1 MGGYA
6 PDQIKKTKGGA
17 APPAVVGDGC
27 DLAFQT
33 DLVGVQSSIAAG
45 LNKDDELVVT
55 LRRQGE
61 IRSAVC
67 QTSAGDVVGTLAA
80 FRGLSRLM
88 GCLEQG
94 VPYAAVVET
103 ASFSRCSVKVFRQ

>member
-17 APPAVVGDGC
+17 VPPTVVGDGC

-33 DLVGVQSSIAAG
+33 DLVGVQSRISSALI
-45 LNKDDELVVT
+45 KDDELLVRLRIKDSIKSVVC
-55 LRRQGE
+55 E
-61 IRSAVC
+61 SA
-67 QTSAGDVVGTLAA
+67 AGAVVGTLAA
-80 FRGLSRLM
+80 FRGLSRLI

-94 VPYAAVVET
+94 VAYVAVVET
-103 ASFSRCSVKVFRQ
+103 ASFSRCSVKVFRR

>member
-17 APPAVVGDGC
+17 APPAVAGDGC

-33 DLVGVQSSIAAG
+33 DLVGVQSSISGG
-45 LNKDDELVVT
+45 LNKDDELVVS
-55 LRRQGE
+55 LRFQGR
-61 IRSAVC
+61 IRSVVC
-67 QTSAGDVVGTLAA
+67 ETAAGAVVGTLAA
-80 FRGLSRLM
+80 FRGLSRLI

-94 VPYAAVVET
+94 VGYAAVVET
-103 ASFSRCSVKVFRQ
+103 ASFSRCSVKVFRR

>member
-17 APPAVVGDGC
+17 APPTIVGDGC

-33 DLVGVQSSIAAG
+33 DLVGVQSRISGG
-45 LNKDDELVVT
+45 LNKNDELVISLHV
-55 LRRQGE
+55 QGS
-61 IRSAVC
+61 IRSVVC
-67 QTSAGDVVGTLAA
+67 ETKAGAVVGTLAA
-80 FRGLSRLM
+80 FRGLSRLI

-94 VPYAAVVET
+94 VGYVAVVEA
-103 ASFSRCSVKVFRQ
+103 ASFSRCSVKVFRR